1 MVDLTQRKLTKAEW
15 TNIEVRIPE
24 NELDIL
30 KMLIA
35 AYHDINYSLNKTHSL
50 IITKTEYSDKM
61 EEFLFI
67 KYFQEFVVKMNKKH
81 ELGFKFPKVSSSK
94 VKKSDIIR
102 ISNVEQNLMTNKEI
116 IFEFIVLQMCDY
128 MLRAHK
134 KKDKKWLFHFYTIH
148 TILKYNIKH
157 KNKFVCKFVNFV
169 IDIYAQHTN
178 VREIVY
184 NSYDVIEK
192 IKTFCNTLISLL

>member
-35 AYHDINYSLNKTHSL
+35 AYHDIIIVLTRPIL
-50 IITKTEYSDKM
+50 ITFTKTEYSDKM

-157 KNKFVCKFVNFV
+157 KNKFVCEFVNFV
-169 IDIYAQHTN
+169 IDICSTHECK
-178 VREIVY
+178 R
-184 NSYDVIEK
+184 D
-192 IKTFCNTLISLL
+192 CL

>member
-50 IITKTEYSDKM
+50 ITFTKTEYSDKM

-81 ELGFKFPKVSSSK
+81 ELGFKFPKSHQVRL
-94 VKKSDIIR
+94 KSLT
-102 ISNVEQNLMTNKEI
+102 SFGSQMLNKI
-116 IFEFIVLQMCDY
+116 
-128 MLRAHK
+128 
-134 KKDKKWLFHFYTIH
+134 
-148 TILKYNIKH
+148 
-157 KNKFVCKFVNFV
+157 
-169 IDIYAQHTN
+169 
-178 VREIVY
+178 
-184 NSYDVIEK
+184 
-192 IKTFCNTLISLL
+192 